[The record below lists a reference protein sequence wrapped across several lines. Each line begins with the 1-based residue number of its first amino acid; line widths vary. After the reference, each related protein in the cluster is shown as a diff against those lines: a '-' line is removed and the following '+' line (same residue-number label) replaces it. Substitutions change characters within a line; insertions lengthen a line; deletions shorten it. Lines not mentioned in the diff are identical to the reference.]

1 MPISVML
8 LGGLYCAWNGF
19 NQSAYLIGVHGY
31 EDSWLVD
38 PRFIIGIA
46 LFFSGMIINI
56 QSDNTL
62 FVLKKASTNANGTK
76 RYGIPKGGMFEY
88 VSAANYCKCWI
99 YNIIQSMS
107 FISSDFLELVFDC
120 ILSMHQVGEILEW
133 CGFALACWSLPGAA
147 FAWWT
152 IANLVPRAIQ
162 VRIFIWIISDDYTTA
177 RIYWCVV
184 ARLDTLFWNMLDLW
198 PLVLFVCRSIT
209 NGTSPN
215 LKIILLTAKQSF
227 PFWYSCCQ

>member
-1 MPISVML
+1 LLSCFLLHYFNRAIIFPCLVSGGNPMPISVML

-88 VSAANYCKCWI
+88 VSAANYCKC
-99 YNIIQSMS
+99 
-107 FISSDFLELVFDC
+107 
-120 ILSMHQVGEILEW
+120 
-133 CGFALACWSLPGAA
+133 
-147 FAWWT
+147 
-152 IANLVPRAIQ
+152 
-162 VRIFIWIISDDYTTA
+162 
-177 RIYWCVV
+177 
-184 ARLDTLFWNMLDLW
+184 
-198 PLVLFVCRSIT
+198 
-209 NGTSPN
+209 
-215 LKIILLTAKQSF
+215 
-227 PFWYSCCQ
+227 